1 VLKPLTKI
9 PEKGKKCARAG
20 MGGLG
25 AKGLWSFTLPLHQM
39 RNILIKSSKN
49 HSQFHKCELIATTL
63 LINILICIFVTE
75 TNNKD

>member
-25 AKGLWSFTLPLHQM
+25 AKGLWSFTLPPPPNEKYSQQYKQESFSKSQM
-39 RNILIKSSKN
+39 RINFNTFIDKNSYLNICDRYK
-49 HSQFHKCELIATTL
+49 Q
-63 LINILICIFVTE
+63 
-75 TNNKD
+75 